1 MFAAV
6 TAAQARDPRN
16 LGDPA
21 SFLGSE
27 SDPSLMASNG
37 RRPAAA
43 LRQLLPEKLNNF
55 AVTMLTASGSAV
67 KHHYG
72 EADCNWEI

>member
-1 MFAAV
+1 
-6 TAAQARDPRN
+6 
-16 LGDPA
+16 
-21 SFLGSE
+21 
-27 SDPSLMASNG
+27 MASNG

-43 LRQLLPEKLNNF
+43 LRQLLPEKPNNF